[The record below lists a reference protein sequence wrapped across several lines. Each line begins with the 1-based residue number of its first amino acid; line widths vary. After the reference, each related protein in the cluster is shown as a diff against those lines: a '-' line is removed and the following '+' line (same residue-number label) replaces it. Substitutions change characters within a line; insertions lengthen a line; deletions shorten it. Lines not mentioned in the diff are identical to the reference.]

1 MGTTTFNRRLLIG
14 GLAAALLLVGLGVAF
29 ALFTWGAL
37 DRVAIDRPEVQGS
50 GGAVASGDQTGSG
63 QSDADAAPEDFFGHQ
78 VVLLVG
84 SDSRDDLEDL
94 EDFGAFE
101 GRRADVVM
109 VFLKSGG
116 RIGLLSLPRDLAVKS
131 LCNGGETRLNMML
144 EGCDG
149 LMNGPTL
156 LTLVVEELIGESV
169 NHFAMVDLAGFQEAV
184 DALGG
189 YEICVTRPVRDILS
203 GLDLP
208 SGCTL
213 ADGEQTLAWLRSRHT
228 QELTEAGWR
237 PMAGTND
244 LVRNDRQRKFLIDLT
259 GRLSDFS
266 SPQDI
271 AATASAVAPYVTV
284 DSNLSLV
291 SAVDFAWALRGLESG
306 AVEELEVPVYD
317 DVTRQGVAILRT
329 SEPIDEIVAEFL
341 GSGTAEG
348 SQQAG

>member
-1 MGTTTFNRRLLIG
+1 MGSTTFNRRLLIG
-14 GLAAALLLVGLGVAF
+14 GVATALLLSGLGVAF
-29 ALFTWGAL
+29 ALSTWGAL
-37 DRVAIDRPEVQGS
+37 DRVAIDRPEVQGT
-50 GGAVASGDQTGSG
+50 GGAVASDEQAGSG
-63 QSDADAAPEDFFGHQ
+63 ESDADAEADDFSGPR

-84 SDSRDDLEDL
+84 SDSREDLEDL

-116 RIGLLSLPRDLAVKS
+116 RIGLLSLPRDLAVES
-131 LCNGGETRLNMML
+131 LCDGVETRLNMML
-144 EGCDG
+144 EGCDE
-149 LMNGPTL
+149 MNGATL
-156 LTLVVEELIGESV
+156 LTLVVEELINETV
-169 NHFAMVDLAGFQEAV
+169 DHFAMVDLAGFQEAV
-184 DALGG
+184 DAVGG
-189 YEICVTRPVRDILS
+189 YEICVTSPVRDLLS

-228 QELTEAGWR
+228 LELTEDGWR
-237 PMAGTND
+237 PLAGMND
-244 LVRNDRQRKFLIDLT
+244 LVRNERQRKFLIDLT

-284 DSNLSLV
+284 DSDLSLV

-306 AVEELEVPVYD
+306 AVVELEVPVYD
-317 DVTRQGVAILRT
+317 DFTRQGAAILRT

-348 SQQAG
+348 AQHAG